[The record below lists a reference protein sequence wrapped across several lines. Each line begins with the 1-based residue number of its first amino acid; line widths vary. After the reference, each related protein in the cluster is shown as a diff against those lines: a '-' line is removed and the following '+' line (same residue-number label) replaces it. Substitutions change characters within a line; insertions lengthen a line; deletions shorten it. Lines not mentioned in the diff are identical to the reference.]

1 MFKVLSFGEALVDL
15 WSNNISEKEQVDAPE
30 SFTKFLG
37 GTPANVAAAVS
48 HLGGN
53 AFFTGMLGKDLLGD
67 LIAHSPAEEGVNLD
81 FLNLT
86 NEAKTGLAFVAL
98 DVQRECSFEFYQQ
111 PLVSFS
117 TPPQSVPCLQP
128 SAPFAS
134 RK

>member
-37 GTPANVAAAVS
+37 GAPANVAAAVS

-86 NEAKTGLAFVAL
+86 NEAKTGLAFMSL
-98 DVQRECSFEFYQQ
+98 DVQPERIFEFYQH
-111 PLVSFS
+111 PLVSAS
-117 TPPQSVPCLQP
+117 TAL
-128 SAPFAS
+128 SALSALS
-134 RK
+134 AVRK